1 MYYPD
6 KTAEN
11 SLGHGIP
18 TNSSFSSLQPIQ
30 NSHPMYPSQPGIS
43 FDEYSFPP
51 FESSLPIST
60 PHPTTTEQ
68 MRNDIPFSLSCQ
80 HHFSPD
86 EKCFPNYQAYGT
98 GATHQT
104 PNSSYSSESSAHPT
118 THSTITTHFGLTSPQ
133 QYRSKSVI
141 GSTQKGRHCS
151 NHAYLTR
158 SSRSKP
164 FCLQYTCRL
173 YRF

>member
-6 KTAEN
+6 KIAEN
-11 SLGHGIP
+11 SSGPGIP
-18 TNSSFSSLQPIQ
+18 TNSSFPSFQTTQ
-30 NSHPMYPSQPGIS
+30 NIPPMHPSQPDIS

-60 PHPTTTEQ
+60 PHPITIEQ

-86 EKCFPNYQAYGT
+86 EKRFPNYQAYETGT
-98 GATHQT
+98 THPT
-104 PNSSYSSESSAHPT
+104 PNSSYSSECPAHPT
-118 THSTITTHFGLTSPQ
+118 THSCLTPPQ
-133 QYRSKSVI
+133 QHRSKSVI

-151 NHAYLTR
+151 NHTYFTR

-173 YRF
+173 Y